1 MQQSNSLLAVPA
13 ADAPIYVY
21 VHSETTRNRVLR
33 LLPLR
38 NDEPFHGLSSR
49 FLFIGYAAH
58 DYQLSPIYW
67 PEEYREFVEPAHNI
81 IRQIGFLASDHNFA
95 RFSIYEIEAGSSG
108 FLEDIRPP
116 FCGPSPQGLLYPI
129 WVLERLNGI
138 PFNPAQ
144 FPNGFLPPAP
154 VPVAFPAQASWNAFD
169 PFVQQPFSFSN
180 TLLPLSMDFDNDRTV
195 DLTVASTAD
204 DMFEPPV
211 DDNSS
216 FSNTVADGADIPHEE
231 LHWRL
236 TFRDDS
242 LDCSQ
247 KRSLK
252 LTLLTSPWGRP
263 IKLAKYLYV
272 GQILVG
278 MPANP
283 FSMREVDCRRLIT
296 ASFLKALHVHLTT
309 YEKLREIPL
318 TVANIIGSETR
329 VYWSQLR
336 NRFLDY
342 PIDFTSEL
350 RKIVRGGTTPDA
362 GFGKNTEEEAEIK
375 LHIIDLMN
383 SDNESMIQEAICK
396 LIVTQGF
403 RELLWV
409 ALYRPIAD
417 LPEGQ
422 ARLADFYPEAI
433 QTLTGYLGKGI
444 VGVLVTLM
452 YQSFIPPHAEKV
464 HLKTLEV
471 YPHITAAL
479 DMMYANP
486 HHFISF
492 FDAARRLPHIR
503 EENVLYIDPK
513 SRQPRIIVDPVTNEK
528 RMKVMDDIED
538 IIVEPPHDELAVPY
552 AQYRLPHSFKSEN
565 MTTSVPL
572 QSATLSDR
580 GIGIW
585 PTQLPRYAEVVLLT
599 DDAYEDNLVRGK
611 EISDP
616 PPLVYGDW
624 QELVHPIGGT
634 YFYNLRKNAFTLTNL
649 RNFQNLQ
656 TLDEFVNASRAAA
669 KEDSWILVVEPIIF
683 MGEERFQYYY
693 VVPGSRIIAWLEDLD
708 GYILFQP
715 CVKSSTWKHKR
726 LELEAQYWKH
736 FEYFPHQFRLSRLE
750 VRRIRGEMVCYLGEA
765 TTLKQ
770 STAASIF
777 WTLEEMD
784 QIIGQLA
791 YVEEI
796 AENDLVPET
805 GIVLC
810 CRIMYMLRHH
820 QYLHRYNQP
829 EARLI
834 RTHAVR
840 ERHTKFKLLHFV
852 GNTAAT
858 MLCMPIT
865 FSRVRSTSVD
875 GIVNGVEVQSFIDD
889 FGSQTRNQITL
900 AGISMALDVAI
911 LAVPGLGA
919 TTTAQTLCS
928 CSFLLGVGCIFAGT
942 IVHHFGERLKSL
954 DFAAYYLR
962 RKAVMLLVIT
972 SIPTCFCVLS
982 VTSSIL
988 GFLTGITIDFR
999 PSAPSVIAC
1008 FATLAVVNILD
1019 VLTETSTSDCNCQG
1033 NFSLYGIA
1041 IAARLPR

>member
-1 MQQSNSLLAVPA
+1 
-13 ADAPIYVY
+13 
-21 VHSETTRNRVLR
+21 
-33 LLPLR
+33 
-38 NDEPFHGLSSR
+38 
-49 FLFIGYAAH
+49 
-58 DYQLSPIYW
+58 
-67 PEEYREFVEPAHNI
+67 
-81 IRQIGFLASDHNFA
+81 
-95 RFSIYEIEAGSSG
+95 
-108 FLEDIRPP
+108 
-116 FCGPSPQGLLYPI
+116 
-129 WVLERLNGI
+129 
-138 PFNPAQ
+138 
-144 FPNGFLPPAP
+144 
-154 VPVAFPAQASWNAFD
+154 
-169 PFVQQPFSFSN
+169 
-180 TLLPLSMDFDNDRTV
+180 
-195 DLTVASTAD
+195 
-204 DMFEPPV
+204 
-211 DDNSS
+211 
-216 FSNTVADGADIPHEE
+216 
-231 LHWRL
+231 
-236 TFRDDS
+236 
-242 LDCSQ
+242 
-247 KRSLK
+247 
-252 LTLLTSPWGRP
+252 
-263 IKLAKYLYV
+263 
-272 GQILVG
+272 

-309 YEKLREIPL
+309 YEKLCEIPL

-452 YQSFIPPHAEKV
+452 HQSFIPPHAEKV
-464 HLKTLEV
+464 HLKMLEV
-471 YPHITAAL
+471 YPHITATL
-479 DMMYANP
+479 DMTYANP

-492 FDAARRLPHIR
+492 FDVARRLPHIW

-513 SRQPRIIVDPVTNEK
+513 SHQPRIIVDPVTNEK

-552 AQYRLPHSFKSEN
+552 AQYRLPHSFKSVDIHELYDDILDASVEYPIGQIFDYSESSLSSFLQEN
-565 MTTSVPL
+565 MTMSVPL
-572 QSATLSDR
+572 QSAALSDR

-616 PPLVYGDW
+616 PFIVLLLTGVKLISINRPLVYGDW

-634 YFYNLRKNAFTLTNL
+634 YFYNLRKNTFTLTNL

-736 FEYFPHQFRLSRLE
+736 FKYFPHQFRLSRLE
-750 VRRIRGEMVCYLGEA
+750 VRCIWGEMVCYLGVTLRITAKTEA
-765 TTLKQ
+765 MTLKQ
-770 STAASIF
+770 STVASIF
-777 WTLEEMD
+777 WTLEKMD

-791 YVEEI
+791 YV
-796 AENDLVPET
+796 
-805 GIVLC
+805 
-810 CRIMYMLRHH
+810 
-820 QYLHRYNQP
+820 
-829 EARLI
+829 
-834 RTHAVR
+834 VR

-875 GIVNGVEVQSFIDD
+875 GIINGVEVQLFIDD

-900 AGISMALDVAI
+900 AGIFMALDVAI

-928 CSFLLGVGCIFAGT
+928 CSFLLGVGCLLSAKEGGDASGNNKHTDLLLRIEVT
-942 IVHHFGERLKSL
+942 HRIIV
-954 DFAAYYLR
+954 
-962 RKAVMLLVIT
+962 
-972 SIPTCFCVLS
+972 S

-1008 FATLAVVNILD
+1008 FATLAVV
-1019 VLTETSTSDCNCQG
+1019 
-1033 NFSLYGIA
+1033 
-1041 IAARLPR
+1041 LPVTVQAQLG

>member
-1 MQQSNSLLAVPA
+1 
-13 ADAPIYVY
+13 
-21 VHSETTRNRVLR
+21 
-33 LLPLR
+33 
-38 NDEPFHGLSSR
+38 
-49 FLFIGYAAH
+49 
-58 DYQLSPIYW
+58 
-67 PEEYREFVEPAHNI
+67 
-81 IRQIGFLASDHNFA
+81 
-95 RFSIYEIEAGSSG
+95 
-108 FLEDIRPP
+108 
-116 FCGPSPQGLLYPI
+116 
-129 WVLERLNGI
+129 
-138 PFNPAQ
+138 
-144 FPNGFLPPAP
+144 
-154 VPVAFPAQASWNAFD
+154 
-169 PFVQQPFSFSN
+169 
-180 TLLPLSMDFDNDRTV
+180 
-195 DLTVASTAD
+195 
-204 DMFEPPV
+204 
-211 DDNSS
+211 
-216 FSNTVADGADIPHEE
+216 
-231 LHWRL
+231 
-236 TFRDDS
+236 
-242 LDCSQ
+242 
-247 KRSLK
+247 
-252 LTLLTSPWGRP
+252 
-263 IKLAKYLYV
+263 
-272 GQILVG
+272 
-278 MPANP
+278 
-283 FSMREVDCRRLIT
+283 
-296 ASFLKALHVHLTT
+296 
-309 YEKLREIPL
+309 
-318 TVANIIGSETR
+318 
-329 VYWSQLR
+329 
-336 NRFLDY
+336 
-342 PIDFTSEL
+342 
-350 RKIVRGGTTPDA
+350 
-362 GFGKNTEEEAEIK
+362 
-375 LHIIDLMN
+375 
-383 SDNESMIQEAICK
+383 MIQEAICK

-552 AQYRLPHSFKSEN
+552 AQYRLPHSFKSVDIHELYDVRAFSLYNACNKSLNLENERKRTLCTADLNCCTIRSNLSFESRIHALIGLGCGTCWAFNVEAASESNTQVRPTGKVVVVLTQTSQSIQSGRYSTIEN

-616 PPLVYGDW
+616 PFVVLLLTGVKLISINRPLVYGDW

-750 VRRIRGEMVCYLGEA
+750 VRRIRGEMVCYLGVTLRITAKTEA

-791 YVEEI
+791 YV
-796 AENDLVPET
+796 
-805 GIVLC
+805 G
-810 CRIMYMLRHH
+810 HH

-928 CSFLLGVGCIFAGT
+928 CSFLLGVGCLLSAKEGGDASGNNKHTDLLLRIEVT
-942 IVHHFGERLKSL
+942 HRIIV
-954 DFAAYYLR
+954 
-962 RKAVMLLVIT
+962 
-972 SIPTCFCVLS
+972 S

-1008 FATLAVVNILD
+1008 FATLAVVWSPVTVQAQL
-1019 VLTETSTSDCNCQG
+1019 G
-1033 NFSLYGIA
+1033 
-1041 IAARLPR
+1041 